1 MEGMSEPTADDRRQ
15 FLILIVGSLLINL
28 AAAWWTTHAVR
39 PSEAVPAGEALIDTS
54 VDSKG
59 RVWGTPIAETGP
71 QAPSKVIINTAD
83 RPALLACPG
92 IGPIIADRIIAERR
106 EMPFRSWDDLQQRV
120 PGLGPAKINQLRID
134 GIRLDEEP

>member
-1 MEGMSEPTADDRRQ
+1 MEGVSEPTINDRRQ
-15 FLILIVGSLLINL
+15 FLILILGSILINL
-28 AAAWWTTHAVR
+28 SAVWWTTRAIR
-39 PSEAVPAGEALIDTS
+39 PSDAVPAGEILIDTH

-59 RVWGTPIAETGP
+59 RVWGDPIAETGR

-106 EMPFRSWDDLQQRV
+106 AMPFRSWDDLQQRV
-120 PGLGPAKINQLRID
+120 PGLGPAKIGQLRID
-134 GIRLDEEP
+134 GVRLDE